1 MNNYYYCF
9 IAEAEIISLDAFVI
23 NPNGVVVGV
32 TLIKVT
38 LIVTLNGSHSLYFK
52 CISHYNYYC
61 GYSVYYYVAFR
72 T

>member
-38 LIVTLNGSHSLYFK
+38 L
-52 CISHYNYYC
+52 
-61 GYSVYYYVAFR
+61 
-72 T
+72 